1 MSGRA
6 PLLLEIAAGSLV
18 SALAAQQGG
27 ANRVELCDAL
37 ETGGTTPSYGTLAL
51 ARDRLR
57 IPLFV
62 LVRPRPGD
70 FVYDTF
76 EAEVMLRDIET
87 CVRLGCDGIVVGAL
101 DADGDIDEALC
112 RQLVAAAGPL
122 PVTFHRAFDAVREP
136 AAALER
142 IVALGF
148 SRLLT
153 SGGRATAEQ
162 GSAAIAAC
170 VRRAQG
176 RLQVMPGAGL
186 DEGNIARVASL
197 TQAREFHA
205 SAKVQRM
212 SAMRTPSSALPGLS
226 TSWSQTD
233 AARVRALRDALDALE
248 AA

>member
-1 MSGRA
+1 MSRRVS
-6 PLLLEIAAGSLV
+6 LSLEIAAGSLV

-27 ANRVELCDAL
+27 ADRVELCDAL

-62 LVRPRPGD
+62 LIRPRPGD
-70 FVYDTF
+70 FVYDTL

-170 VRRAQG
+170 VRQAQG

-186 DEGNIARVASL
+186 DAGNIARVASL
-197 TQAREFHA
+197 THARQFHA

-212 SAMRTPSSALPGLS
+212 SAMRAPSAALPGLS
-226 TSWSQTD
+226 TSWSETD